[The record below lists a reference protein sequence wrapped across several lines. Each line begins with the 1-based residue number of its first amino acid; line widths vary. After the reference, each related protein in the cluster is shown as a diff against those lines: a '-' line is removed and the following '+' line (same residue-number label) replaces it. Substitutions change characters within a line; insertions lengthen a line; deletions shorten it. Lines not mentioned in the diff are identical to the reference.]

1 MGNNT
6 KIFKLPTLSGAERL
20 FADLFGIGSLSE
32 IPTDVEETMEN
43 VLQLLSPEEQSI
55 VKMYYWYGWNDGMI
69 AEDLGRSKVYVER
82 TRNSCRTQLKS
93 RACKEYIKHGEKYY
107 RSERA
112 GRLQDEI
119 EFETKEVAKLEKTL
133 EELRNEN
140 KRLCECI
147 RKELDRDIPTAE
159 ISVLADTD
167 RIPIEEL
174 GLSARSYNA
183 LSHSRYKTIGDIRSA
198 GKEGMVM
205 VRNLGKKSLAEVD
218 EAIFKLTGIP
228 FIN

>member
-1 MGNNT
+1 MSRKAG
-6 KIFKLPTLSGAERL
+6 IFNLPTLSGAERL
-20 FADLFGIGSLSE
+20 FADLFGTGSLSE

-43 VLQLLSPEEQSI
+43 ALQTLIADKQSI
-55 VKMYYWYGWNDGMI
+55 MKMYYWYGWDDGKI
-69 AEDLGRSKVYVER
+69 ADNLGERKEHVER
-82 TRNSCRTQLKS
+82 TRNYCREQLKS
-93 RACKEYIKHGEKYY
+93 CAFKEYIKHGEKYY

-112 GRLQDEI
+112 RRLQDEI
-119 EFETKEVAKLEKTL
+119 EFETKEIAKLEKTL

-159 ISVLADTD
+159 ISVVADTD

-183 LSHSRYKTIGDIRSA
+183 LRHSRYKTIGDIRSA

-205 VRNLGKKSLAEVD
+205 VRNLGKKGLAEVD